1 MQSLSV
7 KKGSLRSKVQI
18 PTSKSYA
25 NRALILAAVS
35 GRRISLH
42 NLPEASDVKILVDCL
57 SHVGFKIERNKN
69 ITSISRNGES
79 QAKPE
84 LLNVGEGGTTAR
96 FLAALLLG
104 MDGEYKLRLGKRLAE
119 RPWDE
124 FITLAHKLGGF
135 AELSGETLTIKGPV
149 HFPSELYVDCTR
161 TTQFATAFQLIAPA
175 STNVIPVNM
184 TSSQS
189 YWKMTEKIIDDL
201 KSSDSYTIPQDWS
214 SASYPLAFA
223 AINHEIEFEGLV
235 FDEFQADAKFL
246 EILKKYAKVSET
258 HNGLKVSPG
267 KIQGDLHFDV
277 SDCLDLVPAL
287 SFFLAHIE
295 GKHVLSGISNLVFK
309 ESDRLSEV
317 INLLKTFN
325 RSAEVLDDK
334 LEITGSLEMIKRES
348 DLSMPDDHRMVMTAT
363 LFLLHHS
370 GGTVKPAEA
379 VAKSFPEF
387 FKLIQS

>member
-18 PTSKSYA
+18 PSSKSYA
-25 NRALILAAVS
+25 NRALIIAAVS
-35 GRRISLH
+35 GRRINLQ

-57 SHVGFKIERNKN
+57 SAIGFNIERKKN
-69 ITSISRNGES
+69 TTTISRL
-79 QAKPE
+79 E
-84 LLNVGEGGTTAR
+84 LIASPQVLNVGEGGTTAR

-104 MDGEYKLRLGKRLAE
+104 MNGEFKLRLGKRLAE

-124 FITLAHKLGGF
+124 FISLAHKLGGF
-135 AELSGETLTIKGPV
+135 AELADGVLTIKGPV
-149 HFPSELYVDCTR
+149 KFPSELHVDCKR
-161 TTQFATAFQLIAPA
+161 TTQFATAFQLIAPP
-175 STNVIPVNM
+175 STRVIPVNM

-201 KSSDSYTIPQDWS
+201 KASDTYTVPQDWS

-246 EILKKYAKVSET
+246 EILKKYAMVTET
-258 HNGLKVSPG
+258 QNGMTVSPD
-267 KIQGDLHFDV
+267 KIKGDLHFDV

-295 GKHVLSGISNLVFK
+295 GKHVLSGVSNLVFK

-317 INLLKTFN
+317 IKLLKTFN
-325 RSAEVLDDK
+325 RSAVVQDDK
-334 LEITGSLEMIKRES
+334 LEITGSLETLNHELE
-348 DLSMPDDHRMVMTAT
+348 LSLPDDHRMVMTAA

-379 VAKSFPEF
+379 VAKSFPDF
-387 FKLIQS
+387 FNLIQN